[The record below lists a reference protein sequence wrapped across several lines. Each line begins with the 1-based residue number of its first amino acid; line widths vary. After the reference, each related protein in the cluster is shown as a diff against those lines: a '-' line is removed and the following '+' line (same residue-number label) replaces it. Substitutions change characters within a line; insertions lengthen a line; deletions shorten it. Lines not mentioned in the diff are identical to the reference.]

1 MNLPQNLLHN
11 RSIRSRMVT
20 IVCVILILGV
30 LTTTLVFRSRY
41 NQALQIQLGVMT
53 ENLAEL
59 LISSQASSIAASEIS
74 EKLLEEQL
82 FNAATL
88 IGMMLSQGQLDQAAA
103 EHIMNTTSIEDIWIT
118 DEDGVSIIASDAD
131 SLGWRFPDDPTAQA
145 YPFRALLD
153 SRDGKVTQEAQ
164 ARDLDGKVFKYVGIS
179 RVDQPGIVQV
189 GLSDESMDRIIMS
202 QIGMQATMEQMIEDG
217 GVAYGYFAKDG
228 EILASSDNRLVGL
241 NTSNQLVRDLK
252 HENIFEHVM
261 EPDEEVDTALVL
273 GIDTTLINET
283 LQRAQKV
290 TIGTA
295 LLMLFLGILVIW
307 FWSGSFTKLIA
318 GLVEQIGILATGDF
332 SSTIQQKAGAELG
345 RAYTEL
351 EHLRVDIGD
360 TINLLLNSSQELSK
374 ASVQLSAAT
383 QQTSASIEEVA
394 ATSNS
399 FVDIS
404 GGINNNASAMAEK
417 MSEVSEMAVSGER
430 AVGETINRTNDLLAG
445 VAELA
450 DSTALLGTRSEEIGG
465 IVRSIS
471 EIAEHTNLLALNA
484 AIEAARAGEQGRGFA
499 VVAEEVR
506 RLAEQSAAA
515 TEEITK
521 LIIGM
526 QRVVEQAIED
536 VNARH
541 KQARE
546 SAGVVAESGEL
557 LRRIMA
563 AVEATIGEMTNVTAG
578 IQDIHHGNESIAQAA
593 HEQALAMQETSTL
606 ANELSDMSVRLENLG
621 ERFKVNR

>member
-261 EPDEEVDTALVL
+261 EPDGEVDTALVL

-360 TINLLLNSSQELSK
+360 AINLLLNSSQELSK

-417 MSEVSEMAVSGER
+417 MSEVR
-430 AVGETINRTNDLLAG
+430 
-445 VAELA
+445 
-450 DSTALLGTRSEEIGG
+450 
-465 IVRSIS
+465 
-471 EIAEHTNLLALNA
+471 
-484 AIEAARAGEQGRGFA
+484 
-499 VVAEEVR
+499 
-506 RLAEQSAAA
+506 
-515 TEEITK
+515 
-521 LIIGM
+521 
-526 QRVVEQAIED
+526 
-536 VNARH
+536 
-541 KQARE
+541 
-546 SAGVVAESGEL
+546 
-557 LRRIMA
+557 
-563 AVEATIGEMTNVTAG
+563 
-578 IQDIHHGNESIAQAA
+578 
-593 HEQALAMQETSTL
+593 
-606 ANELSDMSVRLENLG
+606 
-621 ERFKVNR
+621 